1 MSTSHTFISI
11 VHSYHH
17 PHHNASYFVIILHR
31 IRAEEENTSHKIM
44 IKHLPWYQ
52 TLEIKSKISEH
63 LNVRQIWEPGRL
75 DLQIPHFVNILQLVE
90 QFFGGSAIFGAMG
103 STFTPELPNCP
114 PLQRAP
120 EADLASNQLN
130 SAPDALSQN
139 SKSKMYKSK
148 IQKYKTIIWKI
159 P

>member
-1 MSTSHTFISI
+1 MSTSHSFISI

-114 PLQRAP
+114 PPETSRSRSCFKPTELCTQRFIT
-120 EADLASNQLN
+120 EYKM
-130 SAPDALSQN
+130 QN
-139 SKSKMYKSK
+139 VQ
-148 IQKYKTIIWKI
+148 IQNMKNTVTKNTI
-159 P
+159 